1 MAFAAI
7 LFDAYGTLL
16 DVGSVRAAAER
27 VFPGKGAALSALW
40 RDKQLQ
46 YSWLRT
52 LAGSY
57 ADFRQVTEDG
67 LAYAAEVLGLSL
79 RNDDR
84 SALVAEYERLT
95 PFADAA
101 PAILALTRSGVDLA
115 VLSNGTSQMLEAVFA
130 KAGLRQHFTALISV
144 DAAHQYKVAPAAYQL
159 AVDHFQIEAAKLL
172 LVSSNAWDVA
182 GAALFGLSTYWVNR
196 AGAPFERL
204 GVMPDGVGRNL
215 TDLPGWLAA
224 RG

>member
-1 MAFAAI
+1 MPFAAI

-27 VFPGKGAALSALW
+27 LFPGKGAALSALW

-46 YSWLRT
+46 YSWLRS
-52 LAGSY
+52 LAGRY
-57 ADFRQVTEDG
+57 ADFRQVTQDG
-67 LAYAAEVLGLSL
+67 LDYAADALGVTLADRERSL
-79 RNDDR
+79 L
-84 SALVAEYERLT
+84 AAEYETLT

-101 PAILALTRSGVDLA
+101 PALAALGRIGLPLA
-115 VLSNGTSQMLEAVFA
+115 VLSNGTPRMLEAAFA
-130 KAGLRQHFTALISV
+130 NAGLRDHFAALISV
-144 DAAHQYKVAPAAYQL
+144 DAAQQYKVAPAAYQL
-159 AVDHFQIEAAKLL
+159 AADQFGARPEELL

-196 AGAPFERL
+196 ANAPFERL
-204 GVMPDGVGRNL
+204 GVNPDGTGQTL
-215 TDLPGWLAA
+215 SDLPGWLAA